1 MKIALAVAY
10 FHGFGVARQGPW
22 ITWVNSVGCLGR
34 PIRAFRGNR
43 PFGGCS
49 RPLPALSFA
58 ASTQSM
64 GWSRTRPYPND
75 TEEERRM
82 PEKLML
88 VLSLTVVL
96 VGIFGAVAVAEG
108 ELIQCKKSVTC
119 YAGKG
124 KTGS

>member
-1 MKIALAVAY
+1 MRMALPPIKRDIVGASLADLPRIAL
-10 FHGFGVARQGPW
+10 PS
-22 ITWVNSVGCLGR
+22 TWVNSVGCLGR
-34 PIRAFRGNR
+34 PIRAFQGNR
-43 PFGGCS
+43 PFGGCA

-108 ELIQCKKSVTC
+108 ELIQCKKSVPC
-119 YAGKG
+119 
-124 KTGS
+124 